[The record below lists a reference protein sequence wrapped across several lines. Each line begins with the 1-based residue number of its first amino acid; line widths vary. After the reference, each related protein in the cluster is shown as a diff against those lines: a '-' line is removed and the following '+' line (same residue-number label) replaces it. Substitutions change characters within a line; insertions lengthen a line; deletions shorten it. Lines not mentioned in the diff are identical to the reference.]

1 MLLCAARHL
10 VCLLAPLDPKYC
22 YVCGARALYVVV
34 NPGKASYSI
43 APTMAVCAIVG
54 YLTSFWLLKANRSQL
69 LVILIGLLLGLSV
82 NLRLSNAILSAGYF
96 LFFAISCL
104 RSRQLTTFAQGIGF
118 GMGFLVGMTPTLIA
132 NAINAGSPFTT
143 TYGGV
148 DVAPPE
154 FKFGIFM
161 QYAADLQFALI
172 LLAVASTIYRFRW
185 KGQTRA
191 RQVGLIVAG
200 NLLVNLAFFLS
211 HTVFTQYYMIPI
223 AMLSLWSLSFAH
235 LMQEVEVAKVIPA
248 A

>member
-1 MLLCAARHL
+1 MFG
-10 VCLLAPLDPKYC
+10 VLALS
-22 YVCGARALYVVV
+22 VVV
-34 NPGKASYSI
+34 NPGKTSYSI
-43 APTMAVCAIVG
+43 APTIAVCAVAG
-54 YLTSFWLLKANRSQL
+54 YLTSFWLLKATRSQL

-82 NLRLSNAILSAGYF
+82 NLRLPNAILSAGYF
-96 LFFAISCL
+96 LY
-104 RSRQLTTFAQGIGF
+104 AQGTGF
-118 GMGFLVGMTPTLIA
+118 GVGFLVGTMPTLIA

-172 LLAVASTIYRFRW
+172 ALSVASTIYMFRW
-185 KGQTRA
+185 KGQTKA
-191 RQVGLIVAG
+191 RQVGLIVGG

-211 HTVFTQYYMIPI
+211 HPVFTQYYVIPI

-235 LMQEVEVAKVIPA
+235 LMQEAEVAKVIPA